1 MAEGPQADPE
11 RPLSDAAYAALQD
24 FVDDLIASNSFT
36 EAEMMNTNS
45 SVMAA
50 ESFDLAMRNVYP
62 GVASGTVLTA
72 DYKAQAK
79 ILTHQ
84 RVTLAGYRL
93 ATILNSAL
101 AGVSLDTINESMKE
115 IQDSVKMTQTG
126 DIFNYY
132 SLKGVERG
140 AAAGIF
146 LSCFAVGCL
155 LAAAVT
161 YAICLARRA
170 KSSEKT
176 TLHTPA
182 VAHDTNV

>member
-11 RPLSDAAYAALQD
+11 RPLSNAAYAALQD
-24 FVDDLIASNSFT
+24 FVDDLMGYNSFT
-36 EAEMMNTNS
+36 EAEMMNTNP

-62 GVASGTVLTA
+62 GIVNGTVLTA
-72 DYKAQAK
+72 DYKTQAK
-79 ILTHQ
+79 ILSHQ

-115 IQDSVKMTQTG
+115 IQDSVNVTQTG

-170 KSSEKT
+170 KSSEKNGSYT
-176 TLHTPA
+176 SAPTHD
-182 VAHDTNV
+182 AHA